1 MMNTSLKL
9 VLTMQILLVPSL
21 ASADGGN
28 PGGGD
33 TLLSRLYEESLMQSI
48 APAAPTA
55 ASLGRYGN
63 HPVDLSTGLVPLS
76 ISLYEVNCGT
86 LSVPIRL
93 TYHGGGVKVEQD
105 ATWVG
110 LGWDLEFGGSVVR
123 TVNGFVDELE
133 NYSNVPSAANI
144 SYQLANNDF
153 SNYGTIYSL
162 ACRST
167 IHQYSFRPDLFS
179 YNVQGHSGS
188 FFIDGTGGVHPI
200 SHEPISGM
208 LNGGQH
214 PVAPLYLVTPEGTI
228 CRFNESEKTSVSGD
242 HGTIDQYPS
251 TYYVSTIVSAD
262 GGDTI
267 RYEYQGSGQ
276 YSKQLSSY
284 LEGLYTSP
292 GVSGVQSCPPV
303 VNPLPVPRSY
313 STRTLITN
321 TVKPQYIYFRG
332 GRVRFVL
339 ADGLYTNGINTGCK
353 RLDRID
359 IQVHSNS
366 GYTTIRSFCFF
377 YTRDSHDRPYLQSV
391 WKVGQPTKLELVA
404 SFEYYNGLPAQNS
417 NSIDYWGFFNGKA
430 NESRLP
436 RTWLLGTRFVGT
448 ANRTPDE
455 EYAKC
460 GSLKLITYPTGGST
474 EFLWELNRTGSATP
488 LYYDMEQTTVNMEV
502 HPTFIHNQ
510 QLPPYPIGDEPYPD
524 YNNRKSVTIVSGI
537 DQMAVLSYKMK
548 RLVTTSSSH
557 NKYDQM
563 TLSYGYQTLS
573 LGNNDSIQGET
584 CFQLLAGQP
593 TVVCMEANCSN
604 LEGWLTLSYDGSV
617 SNAGDKPFAGL
628 RIREM
633 VQRDKDSTVLSR
645 RVFEYL
651 APDGKSSGYLTTG
664 SDLSFTRVQITEM
677 LPGVIWN
684 PPLYERRNT
693 FVCTDMVSGPQ
704 ENEYGYEYVTEKTID
719 GKTGQTVSVIR
730 SRFTRHNDEQP
741 APYVPTV
748 SKAHLR
754 GKLLERE
761 VFGVEGDSLIR
772 IRSTRN
778 TYSGTYGIHGKT
790 GFIMHTD
797 YSGLGSADLVH
808 RAPESPS
815 LSQIYMPYNYT
826 FTSDWLH
833 LDSTLV
839 SEYGRDGR
847 VLRRV
852 TIRHYGNILHTNPTR
867 IVQVQGQDT
876 LEERIQYA
884 PDLQDAVSQRMTGRN
899 VMNRPIT
906 HRFYRLKDGM
916 QVLQGGV
923 KNIYDTCA
931 LLTDVFRI
939 FPDSH
944 QKRLY
949 SYRYD
954 CLLAH
959 HVLREFFAADSIVTS
974 ILWNADQTR
983 PLYKAN
989 GMGWQALHDAVSA
1002 GPLNR
1007 TSFPGTEIFSYTYN
1021 PDGTVSSITD
1031 AGGNT
1036 TYYGYDP
1043 FGRLSS
1049 TFDKEG
1055 RKTNQIEYNYYT
1067 KWP

>member
-1 MMNTSLKL
+1 MMNTSFKP
-9 VLTMQILLVPSL
+9 VLTILNLLVPAL
-21 ASADGGN
+21 AAADGGSL
-28 PGGGD
+28 GSGD

-110 LGWDLEFGGSVVR
+110 LGWDLDFGGSVVR
-123 TVNGFVDELE
+123 NVNGFVDELE

-144 SYQLANNDF
+144 SYQLTNNDF

-162 ACRST
+162 ASRTT

-200 SHEPISGM
+200 SYEPISGM

-321 TVKPQYIYFRG
+321 TVKPHYIHFRG
-332 GRVRFVL
+332 GRVCFVL
-339 ADGLYTNGINTGCK
+339 ADSLFTTGNTGCK
-353 RLDRID
+353 RLEKIE
-359 IQVHSNS
+359 IQMRTGS
-366 GYTTIRSFCFF
+366 GYAMVRSFRFF
-377 YTRDSHDRPYLQSV
+377 YTRDSHDRLYLQSV
-391 WKVGQPTKLELVA
+391 WEFGPSGASKLVA
-404 SFEYYNGLPAQNS
+404 SFDYYGGLPSQNS
-417 NSIDYWGFFNGKA
+417 NSLDYWGFYNGKS
-430 NESRLP
+430 NTSRLP
-436 RTWLLGTRFVGT
+436 RTWLMYTSFVGD

-460 GSLKLITYPTGGST
+460 GSLKRITYPTGGST
-474 EFLWELNRTGSATP
+474 EFDWELNRTGSATP

-502 HPTFIHNQ
+502 HPTFTHSQ
-510 QLPPYPIGDEPYPD
+510 QPPPQPIGDDPVPECNY
-524 YNNRKSVTIVSGI
+524 YKSVTIVSGI
-537 DQMAVLSYKMK
+537 DQIAVLSYKMK
-548 RLVTTSSSH
+548 KTVTTNMNH
-557 NKYDQM
+557 NKYDRI
-563 TLSYGYQTLS
+563 TLSYGDQTLS
-573 LGNNDSIQGET
+573 LGNNDSIQGEK
-584 CFQLLAGQP
+584 FIQVNAGHSC
-593 TVVCMEANCSN
+593 TVSMEANCSN
-604 LEGWLTLSYDGSV
+604 LEGWFTLSYDGSV
-617 SNAGDKPFAGL
+617 NNADDKPFAGL
-628 RIREM
+628 RIKEM
-633 VQRDKDSTVLSR
+633 VQRDKDNTVLNR

-664 SDLSFTRVQITEM
+664 SELSFTRLQITET
-677 LPGVIWN
+677 LPGVMEYT
-684 PPLYERRNT
+684 PLYERRNT
-693 FVCTDMVSGPQ
+693 LVCTDMVSGPQ

-719 GKTGQTVSVIR
+719 GKTGLTVSVIR

-741 APYVPTV
+741 ASCVPTV

-754 GKLLERE
+754 GELLARE
-761 VFGVEGDSLIR
+761 EYEADGDSLIL
-772 IRSTRN
+772 IRATRN
-778 TYSGTYGIHGKT
+778 SYSSTCGIHQKT
-790 GFIMHTD
+790 GFVMHTD
-797 YSGLGSADLVH
+797 YSGLETAEMVNRTPDQL
-808 RAPESPS
+808 S
-815 LSQIYMPYNYT
+815 LTQIYMPYNYT
-826 FTSDWLH
+826 FTSDWQH

-839 SEYGRDGR
+839 MEYGRDGR
-847 VLRRV
+847 ILRRE
-852 TIRHYGNILHTNPTR
+852 TICHYGNILHALPTR
-867 IVQVQGQDT
+867 IEQIQGRDT
-876 LEERIQYA
+876 LEEYIQYA
-884 PDLQDAVSQRMTGRN
+884 PDLQDAVSLRMTGKN

-906 HRFYRLKDGM
+906 RRFYRDHDGQ
-916 QVLQGGV
+916 QVLQGGIRNV
-923 KNIYDTCA
+923 FDTCT
-931 LLTDVFRI
+931 LLTDVYRI

-954 CLLAH
+954 GLLGCHA
-959 HVLREFFAADSIVTS
+959 LQEFMSADSITAS
-974 ILWNADQTR
+974 ILWNEERTR
-983 PLYKAN
+983 PLIIAR
-989 GMGWQALHDAVSA
+989 GMGWQALHDAAATGTV
-1002 GPLNR
+1002 LR
-1007 TSFPGTEIFSYTYN
+1007 TSFPGTEIQSYTYN

-1036 TYYGYDP
+1036 TCYGYDLL
-1043 FGRLSS
+1043 GRLSS
-1049 TFDKEG
+1049 VRDRDG
-1055 RKTNQIEYNYYT
+1055 RETHHFEYYLYML
-1067 KWP
+1067 P